1 MYYITEQID
10 VVHIW
15 RSRLAPV
22 FLYYLRG
29 INSVGSG
36 SSSISM
42 VPGGSA
48 GDLDRVRVIIY
59 VSHEID
65 DSSHISIA
73 AFVL

>member
-22 FLYYLRG
+22 FLYCLRG
-29 INSVGSG
+29 INGVGSG
-36 SSSISM
+36 SSSISI
-42 VPGGSA
+42 VPGGPA
-48 GDLDRVRVIIY
+48 GDLDRDWVIVY
-59 VSHEID
+59 VSHGID